1 MPNIG
6 SALKS
11 EITRV
16 ARKAVKAELDALRS
30 ASTSYRKEIAALK
43 RTVATLQRA
52 QASGEKKRRNAG
64 AASVDASEPEE
75 TGSRVRFS
83 AKGLKSLRMKLALS
97 AAELGRLAGTSGQSI
112 YNWEQGKNV
121 PRQQQAQK
129 LAALRVLG
137 KREAKARLEA
147 LAEQ

>member
-1 MPNIG
+1 MPDV
-6 SALKS
+6 SSVLKT

-16 ARKAVKAELDALRS
+16 ARKAMKSELDTLRRSCAGYRKDIAELKRVVS
-30 ASTSYRKEIAALK
+30 A
-43 RTVATLQRA
+43 LQRGQKSA
-52 QASGEKKRRNAG
+52 RVG
-64 AASVDASEPEE
+64 AAKQQTPSEAEDADES
-75 TGSRVRFS
+75 GSRVRFS
-83 AKGLKSLRMKLALS
+83 AKGLKTLRTKLGLS
-97 AAELGRLAGTSGQSI
+97 AAELGRLAGTSGQSV

-129 LAALRVLG
+129 LAALRTLG